1 MFKIL
6 ATDELVSKSGNDGI
20 PVFYGKIVIGDF
32 QETFAASLASWTRED
47 YNRHWRKALEKLISG
62 TDRSAVITDYVE
74 PPAHPSAESYLVWWP
89 LYRDGDTVY
98 VQNHVLFFGQLTQP
112 LSPER
117 PWDSVRDRQLID
129 EEGQKI
135 SEWTTTVDEIK
146 HFLNQR

>member
-32 QETFAASLASWTRED
+32 QETFAASLASWARED
-47 YNRHWRKALEKLISG
+47 YNPHWRKALEKLISG
-62 TDRSAVITDYVE
+62 
-74 PPAHPSAESYLVWWP
+74 
-89 LYRDGDTVY
+89 TVY

-146 HFLNQR
+146 YFLNQR